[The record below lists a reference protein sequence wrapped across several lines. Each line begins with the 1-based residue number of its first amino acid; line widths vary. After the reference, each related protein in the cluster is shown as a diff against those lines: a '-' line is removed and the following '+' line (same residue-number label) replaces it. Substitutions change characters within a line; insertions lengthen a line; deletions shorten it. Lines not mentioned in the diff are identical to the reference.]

1 MLMDI
6 VNFSEFTIILI
17 VVMKLFFVIVIVVMN
32 NLMKLLN
39 MGSF

>member
-6 VNFSEFTIILI
+6 LNFSEFTTILI
-17 VVMKLFFVIVIVVMN
+17 VFMKLLFVIVIVVMN

-39 MGSF
+39 MGNF

>member
-17 VVMKLFFVIVIVVMN
+17 VIMKLFFVIVIVVMN